1 MVFKKNHYVTFN
13 HCTSLP
19 HIIFC
24 IMFLLYLNI
33 LFYYY
38 VLLPLILTI
47 VTCMYYYCILQAMYG
62 PSLINYCLLSIVYC
76 RVSPQKGPGIVIIG
90 HLSSNP
96 FSAGTVFKP
105 LTAGAAYN
113 RVFIFISTLSTTS

>member
-24 IMFLLYLNI
+24 IMFLMYLNI

-62 PSLINYCLLSIVYC
+62 PSLINYCLLSIC
-76 RVSPQKGPGIVIIG
+76 TAQGPRQQYLHLHQNIIHG
-90 HLSSNP
+90 SYHVH
-96 FSAGTVFKP
+96 VFV
-105 LTAGAAYN
+105 A
-113 RVFIFISTLSTTS
+113 TL

>member
-24 IMFLLYLNI
+24 IMFLMYLNI

-62 PSLINYCLLSIVYC
+62 PSLINYCLLSIVYKYKFY
-76 RVSPQKGPGIVIIG
+76 STPP
-90 HLSSNP
+90 S
-96 FSAGTVFKP
+96 T
-105 LTAGAAYN
+105 
-113 RVFIFISTLSTTS
+113 ISR

>member
-24 IMFLLYLNI
+24 IMFLMYLNI
-33 LFYYY
+33 LFYHY

-76 RVSPQKGPGIVIIG
+76 YSPYPPPPKAGI
-90 HLSSNP
+90 
-96 FSAGTVFKP
+96 
-105 LTAGAAYN
+105 
-113 RVFIFISTLSTTS
+113 